1 MYFKKHYLSQRDR
14 TVKTELDKLKSTR
27 DQNRRKRE
35 REREKCFGP
44 ELEFVLISTKAVS
57 HSSRDFATFL
67 LTTLCILCEVCICK
81 HIHGHPIHLHMIHKS
96 ARKVIAQNRKPLG
109 EGLWGADQK
118 NKAIFFFGPF
128 SHHYV
133 FLIHWLEDV
142 SGEKS
147 EKIRFFHLWKN

>member
-1 MYFKKHYLSQRDR
+1 MYFKKHYLSQRDT

-27 DQNRRKRE
+27 DQNRPKRE
-35 REREKCFGP
+35 RERKVFWSWGRICLDFNKGC
-44 ELEFVLISTKAVS
+44 S